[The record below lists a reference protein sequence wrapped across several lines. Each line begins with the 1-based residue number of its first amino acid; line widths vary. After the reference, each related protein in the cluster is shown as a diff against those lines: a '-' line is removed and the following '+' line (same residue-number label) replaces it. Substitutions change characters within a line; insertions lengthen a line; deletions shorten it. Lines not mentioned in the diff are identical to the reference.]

1 MIGMKG
7 TISQS
12 PCLVFVA
19 LTTEG
24 WVCAQ
29 LLQCPVWRPAAVTH
43 AGARSAAAGPRW
55 GGMCLA
61 AAAVTRPGWCQTLPS
76 CLLQFNQCAFNAL
89 GILKVH
95 YLILQLIAGDSGAGP
110 LTPLRQWWLRDDC
123 RIADRIEQTRTR
135 PQPDLTLLTLQRCQP
150 ACHCINAI
158 WGCSSISELA
168 LFCYSILFHQNCC
181 FNYGYLKAI
190 LVDYQALL
198 FCELGAEQYLYK
210 LIIVTNERCD
220 SYLGH
225 IKHKT

>member
-29 LLQCPVWRPAAVTH
+29 LLQCPGRRPAAVTH

-61 AAAVTRPGWCQTLPS
+61 AAVVQTVPS
-76 CLLQFNQCAFNAL
+76 CLLQSNPCAFNAL

-135 PQPDLTLLTLQRCQP
+135 PQPDLTLPHFTKMP
-150 ACHCINAI
+150 ACVSLHCRNMRLQLYFRMALL
-158 WGCSSISELA
+158 GC
-168 LFCYSILFHQNCC
+168 SILFHRKH
-181 FNYGYLKAI
+181 L
-190 LVDYQALL
+190 ALRY
-198 FCELGAEQYLYK
+198 F
-210 LIIVTNERCD
+210 TF
-220 SYLGH
+220 
-225 IKHKT
+225 